1 MSEVDVAAVIK
12 AVGVAAV
19 GLQIVRMSRFQNR
32 TKADKTLIS
41 VIAEMAFVSPWKQ
54 MRVSK
59 PRLSYCD
66 PKQQNGWGVVK
77 IRPPRPKNTFL
88 RCSSVKN
95 LKRISQ
101 FSSEVYKTHRCV
113 FPSLNQRSHI
123 WSWITHFLCVWDKP
137 TGITW
142 HNGTG
147 RAKCCVSV
155 FADACL
161 WAASPCKTEACF
173 S

>member
-66 PKQQNGWGVVK
+66 PKQQNG
-77 IRPPRPKNTFL
+77 
-88 RCSSVKN
+88 
-95 LKRISQ
+95 
-101 FSSEVYKTHRCV
+101 
-113 FPSLNQRSHI
+113 
-123 WSWITHFLCVWDKP
+123 
-137 TGITW
+137 
-142 HNGTG
+142 
-147 RAKCCVSV
+147 
-155 FADACL
+155 
-161 WAASPCKTEACF
+161 
-173 S
+173 